1 MNNTQT
7 KSTAMQ
13 TAARKR
19 KLNTDEGNGNGNGN
33 DKENLRPLFDLNYF
47 FSKQQQDKNL
57 PKE

>member
-19 KLNTDEGNGNGNGN
+19 KLNTDEGNGN

>member
-1 MNNTQT
+1 MNYTQT

-19 KLNTDEGNGNGNGN
+19 KLNTDEGNGNGN

-47 FSKQQQDKNL
+47 FTKQQQDKNL